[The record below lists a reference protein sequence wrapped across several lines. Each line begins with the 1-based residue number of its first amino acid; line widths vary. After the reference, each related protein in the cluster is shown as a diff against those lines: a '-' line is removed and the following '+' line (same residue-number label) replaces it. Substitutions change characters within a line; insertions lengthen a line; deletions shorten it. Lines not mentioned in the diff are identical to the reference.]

1 MKLLSALTLTT
12 AATASSFT
20 QPSFGNNSATT
31 NNTTTNGTLINTNNR
46 IKTGISCG
54 PGNGVWVLGGIYH
67 SLVDEFCLGVEAS
80 DISDGYMQ
88 SDTYLTELSPQG
100 KALQGDAGKIIF
112 VIKNNG
118 ETPAYHIY
126 DWIEDCAV
134 PLKALMDQDC
144 AGERGDTRG
153 GTNTVGKIVFEATI
167 KKGDIW

>member
-1 MKLLSALTLTT
+1 MLARSYVSKASLLSSCIPRLT
-12 AATASSFT
+12 SE
-20 QPSFGNNSATT
+20 
-31 NNTTTNGTLINTNNR
+31 
-46 IKTGISCG
+46 
-54 PGNGVWVLGGIYH
+54 V
-67 SLVDEFCLGVEAS
+67 
-80 DISDGYMQ
+80 
-88 SDTYLTELSPQG
+88 
-100 KALQGDAGKIIF
+100 